1 MKTFSSTPQQDLADR
16 LVVHLRNDHQY
27 ERGQVT
33 MGLLMTIMMKMRLIM
48 LIIDMR
54 IFLAVHLVHVHGH
67 GEVENVIMRT
77 FLAARFVHS
86 PHSHPVNSPV

>member
-1 MKTFSSTPQQDLADR
+1 
-16 LVVHLRNDHQY
+16 
-27 ERGQVT
+27 
-33 MGLLMTIMMKMRLIM
+33 
-48 LIIDMR
+48 MR
-54 IFLAVHLVHVHGH
+54 IFRAVHLVHVHGH